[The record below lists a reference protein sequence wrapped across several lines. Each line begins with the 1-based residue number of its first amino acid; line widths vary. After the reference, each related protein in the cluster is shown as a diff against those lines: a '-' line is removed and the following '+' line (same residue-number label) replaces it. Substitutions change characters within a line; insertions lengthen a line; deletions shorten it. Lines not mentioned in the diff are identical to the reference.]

1 MPARITCLGVRGGH
15 LETVPVERLSEW
27 LADPK
32 ARVWVDLENTGE
44 EGFRALEP
52 ALRFHPLAIEDCV
65 MDINRPKVD
74 DYRDQ
79 LYLAVHSARWDA
91 SDELPVLREL
101 DILLGERYLVTYHEE
116 PTRGVSKARE
126 VLGRRPD
133 LLERGPDRLLHF
145 ILDVM
150 VDNYLPIIDNLQ
162 EVLDKLEEKLFRMP
176 NQRVLA
182 EILRLKRGMGALR
195 RIVGPQRDTILSLT
209 REEFTGITPEI
220 RPYLRDV
227 YDRMSRVSDLLDS
240 HRDELAGLLEIY
252 ATQVSNR
259 LNEVMKVLTVITVVI
274 MPINLIASIYGMNF
288 AFPEQK
294 WPPYVGY
301 AWALGLMVIVG
312 LGMYA
317 FVKSRKWL

>member
-1 MPARITCLGVRGGH
+1 M
-15 LETVPVERLSEW
+15 EKVPVERLSEW
-27 LADPK
+27 LADPQ

-65 MDINRPKVD
+65 MDVNRPKVD

-91 SDELPVLREL
+91 GDRLPVLREL
-101 DILLGERYLVTYHEE
+101 DVLLGDRFLVTYHEE
-116 PTRGVSKARE
+116 PTRGVTKARE
-126 VLGRRPD
+126 VLERRPD

-150 VDNYLPIIDNLQ
+150 VDNYLPIIENLQ
-162 EVLDKLEEKLFRMP
+162 EVLDKLEVKLFRMP

-195 RIVGPQRDTILSLT
+195 RIVGPQRDTILALT
-209 REEFTGITPEI
+209 REEFTGISPDM

-227 YDRMSRVSDLLDS
+227 YDRMTRVSDLLDS

-259 LNEVMKVLTVITVVI
+259 LNEVMKVLTIITTI
-274 MPINLIASIYGMNF
+274 FIPITFLAGVYGMNF
-288 AFPEQK
+288 HYMPEANLPWAYPAF
-294 WPPYVGY
+294 WTICVVLAG
-301 AWALGLMVIVG
+301 
-312 LGMYA
+312 GMLVL
-317 FVKSRKWL
+317 FKRKGWL